1 MKSVFLAA
9 AGLALAGFVMSG
21 CAAAKKDMSHLSGI
35 RASDYVTPAD
45 YGAIEVEAASPEV
58 SDEYLDMYVQ
68 YQMSMQAS
76 NEEVTDR
83 DTVESGDTV
92 NIDYVGKK
100 DGVAFDGG
108 TASGYNLTIGS
119 NTFIAGFEDGLIGAK
134 KGETVLLNLTF
145 PENYSSEELAGQDV
159 TFDVTINSIS
169 RYVTPELTDETAASM
184 GIEGVTTAQEYREY
198 LRNQLMEQAQAS
210 HDSEVRQ
217 QIVSYLVD
225 NSTFAKDPPPELVER
240 FNQSFTEMF
249 SAYAQQYGME
259 LGAFMNLQGY
269 GEDTYAE
276 DIRDMA
282 ADTAKEYIVLQAI
295 ADKEKLNVSDKE
307 FEEKMAEEAANAGY
321 ASVTEFKK
329 EQDTEEFREY
339 LMVQNVLGYLQENAN
354 ITQPQAED

>member
-1 MKSVFLAA
+1 
-9 AGLALAGFVMSG
+9 
-21 CAAAKKDMSHLSGI
+21 
-35 RASDYVTPAD
+35 
-45 YGAIEVEAASPEV
+45 
-58 SDEYLDMYVQ
+58 
-68 YQMSMQAS
+68 
-76 NEEVTDR
+76 
-83 DTVESGDTV
+83 
-92 NIDYVGKK
+92 
-100 DGVAFDGG
+100 
-108 TASGYNLTIGS
+108 
-119 NTFIAGFEDGLIGAK
+119 
-134 KGETVLLNLTF
+134 
-145 PENYSSEELAGQDV
+145 
-159 TFDVTINSIS
+159 
-169 RYVTPELTDETAASM
+169 
-184 GIEGVTTAQEYREY
+184 
-198 LRNQLMEQAQAS
+198 
-210 HDSEVRQ
+210 
-217 QIVSYLVD
+217 
-225 NSTFAKDPPPELVER
+225 
-240 FNQSFTEMF
+240 MF